1 MALLP
6 LGTKIVV
13 VHPPQPVKRSWR
25 ERLFS
30 RPWRPR
36 QTHRTPVSARWEA
49 VERAGG
55 GFLFGDTLFVAPAA
69 YHELTKHTK
78 AAAFP
83 DLGAP

>member
-30 RPWRPR
+30 R

-55 GFLFGDTLFVAPAA
+55 GFLFVAPTTFNA
-69 YHELTKHTK
+69 LKQHTK
-78 AAAFP
+78 ASAFP